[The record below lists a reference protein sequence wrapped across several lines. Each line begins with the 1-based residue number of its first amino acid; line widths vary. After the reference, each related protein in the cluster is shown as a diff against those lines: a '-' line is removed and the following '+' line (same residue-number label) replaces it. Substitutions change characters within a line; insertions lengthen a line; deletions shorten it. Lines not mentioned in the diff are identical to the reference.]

1 MKRGGK
7 LSSQELKGLLEGSYS
22 KKHNIDGYLLDK
34 ELSKGPTQVYYNP
47 TTKKSVVAHRGTE
60 GISDWYNN
68 AVYAL
73 GGIKQYKKTKRYK
86 DAEKAQRDAEN
97 KYGKENIDTIGH
109 SQGGIQASLL
119 GRDTK
124 NIITYNA
131 PNIHNQKEY
140 HPDQVNIRTDYDP
153 ISYLNPNTTH
163 TINTPYINPIQSHSL
178 QGLEHT
184 NDIYGRNIRLIKQ
197 YKRI

>member
-1 MKRGGK
+1 MPKGGK
-7 LSSQELKGLLEGSYS
+7 LSSQELKGFLSRSYTPT
-22 KKHNIDGYLLDK
+22 NEYNGYILDK
-34 ELSKGPTQVYYNP
+34 ELSKGSTKVYTNP
-47 TTKKSVVAHRGTE
+47 ITKQTIVSHKGTE
-60 GISDWYNN
+60 GLSDWYNN
-68 AVYAL
+68 TVYAI
-73 GGIKQYKKTKRYK
+73 GGIKQYKKTQRYK
-86 DAEKAQRDAEN
+86 DAEKVQREAEQ

-131 PNIHNQKEY
+131 PQIHKQKEY
-140 HPDQVNIRTDYDP
+140 HPEQVNIRTEYDP
-153 ISYLNPNTTH
+153 ISAINPHITH
-163 TINTPYINPIQSHSL
+163 TIKTPYVNPITSHTL

>member
-1 MKRGGK
+1 MPKGGK
-7 LSSQELKGLLEGSYS
+7 LSSQELKGFLSRSYTPT
-22 KKHNIDGYLLDK
+22 NEYNGYILDK
-34 ELSKGPTQVYYNP
+34 ELSKGSTKVYTNP
-47 TTKKSVVAHRGTE
+47 ITKQTIVSHKGTE
-60 GISDWYNN
+60 GLSDWYNN
-68 AVYAL
+68 AVYAI
-73 GGIKQYKKTKRYK
+73 GGIKQYKKTQRYK
-86 DAEKAQRDAEN
+86 DAEKVQREAEQ

-131 PNIHNQKEY
+131 PQIHKQKEY
-140 HPDQVNIRTDYDP
+140 HPEQVNIRTEYDP
-153 ISYLNPNTTH
+153 VSAINPHITH
-163 TINTPYINPIQSHSL
+163 TIKTPYINPITSHTL

>member
-1 MKRGGK
+1 MPSGGK
-7 LSSQELKGLLEGSYS
+7 LSSQELKGFLSRSYTPT
-22 KKHNIDGYLLDK
+22 NEYDGYILDK
-34 ELSKGPTQVYYNP
+34 ELSKGSTKVYTNP
-47 TTKKSVVAHRGTE
+47 ITKQTIVSHKGTE
-60 GISDWYNN
+60 GLIDWYNN
-68 AVYAL
+68 AVYAI
-73 GGIKQYKKTKRYK
+73 GGIKQYKKTQRYK
-86 DAEKAQRDAEN
+86 EAERVQREAEQ

-131 PNIHNQKEY
+131 PQIHKQKEY
-140 HPDQVNIRTDYDP
+140 HPEQVNIRTEYDP
-153 ISYLNPNTTH
+153 VSAINPNITH
-163 TINTPYINPIQSHSL
+163 TIKTPYINPLTSHTL

>member
-1 MKRGGK
+1 MPKGGK
-7 LSSQELKGLLEGSYS
+7 LSSQELKGFLSRSYTPT
-22 KKHNIDGYLLDK
+22 NEYNGFILDK
-34 ELSKGPTQVYYNP
+34 ELSKGSTKVYTNP
-47 TTKKSVVAHRGTE
+47 ITKQTIVSHKGTE
-60 GISDWYNN
+60 GLSDWYNN
-68 AVYAL
+68 TVYAI
-73 GGIKQYKKTKRYK
+73 GGIKQYKKTQRYK
-86 DAEKAQRDAEN
+86 DAEKVQREAEQ

-131 PNIHNQKEY
+131 PQIHKQKEY
-140 HPDQVNIRTDYDP
+140 HPEQVNIRTEYDP
-153 ISYLNPNTTH
+153 ISAINPHITH
-163 TINTPYINPIQSHSL
+163 TIKTPYVNPITSHTL

>member
-1 MKRGGK
+1 MPKGGK
-7 LSSQELKGLLEGSYS
+7 LSSQELKGFLSRSYTPT
-22 KKHNIDGYLLDK
+22 NEYNGYILDK
-34 ELSKGPTQVYYNP
+34 ELSKGSTKVYTNP
-47 TTKKSVVAHRGTE
+47 ITKQTIVSHKGTE
-60 GISDWYNN
+60 GLSDWYNN
-68 AVYAL
+68 AVYAI
-73 GGIKQYKKTKRYK
+73 GGIKQYKKTQRYK
-86 DAEKAQRDAEN
+86 DAETVQREAEQ

-131 PNIHNQKEY
+131 PQIHKQKEY
-140 HPDQVNIRTDYDP
+140 HPEQVNIRTEYDP
-153 ISYLNPNTTH
+153 ISAINPHITH
-163 TINTPYINPIQSHSL
+163 TIKTPYVNPITSHTL